1 MIALEVSSAP
11 TADQIDQFDSDYE
24 TSQYIC
30 ANVIYS
36 GDSDNIEKM
45 FGWLIK
51 PAALH
56 NMLFPEDF
64 EGDCD
69 DDDDED
75 NRAELLSSKDKELR
89 RMTIQKLVRFFE
101 SEAAAYRSLLED

>member
-1 MIALEVSSAP
+1 MIALEISAVP

-24 TSQYIC
+24 ASQYIC
-30 ANVIYS
+30 TNVIYS

-75 NRAELLSSKDKELR
+75 NRVELLSSKDKELR

-101 SEAAAYRSLLED
+101 SEAAAYRSLLE